1 MLFGQRRE
9 RPMKVFLRR
18 VPRHMILSQRFHE
31 VALAAIRSHGRQ
43 LAWPHG
49 ANVERDGR
57 G

>member
-1 MLFGQRRE
+1 
-9 RPMKVFLRR
+9 MKVFLRR